1 LERHLREIRF
11 IDLVGG
17 TKSEM
22 GHDGYHVS
30 GDPLWET
37 EKVKHLLHGRPK
49 KDKEEKRRLRKAWEQ
64 EHYKKAKAE
73 MVRLK
78 EGLASGE
85 ITQEEY
91 DAGMSKYSVG
101 WYKTM
106 HETQEIV
113 RQFTVFRTQFCDLF
127 ARDPRN
133 KNPLPYEWP
142 TSPSLEAY
150 QYLVCLCT
158 PVHHLAQIA
167 DVTSRDTQKNLKT
180 ALSTDKDYL
189 NQWLPCEKRQA
200 VASVFNSCCDLIN
213 AKVNAMDRTTK
224 RQFDIDWTRYRD
236 AFIMSLTGDSHDV
249 PTFVWLDLVA
259 LAWEYEENS
268 EDGTPVEG

>member
-1 LERHLREIRF
+1 
-11 IDLVGG
+11 
-17 TKSEM
+17 M
-22 GHDGYHVS
+22 
-30 GDPLWET
+30 
-37 EKVKHLLHGRPK
+37 
-49 KDKEEKRRLRKAWEQ
+49 
-64 EHYKKAKAE
+64 
-73 MVRLK
+73 
-78 EGLASGE
+78 
-85 ITQEEY
+85 
-91 DAGMSKYSVG
+91 
-101 WYKTM
+101 
-106 HETQEIV
+106 
-113 RQFTVFRTQFCDLF
+113 VFRTQFCDF
-127 ARDPRN
+127 FVRDPRN
-133 KNPLPYEWP
+133 KNPVPYEWP

-189 NQWLPCEKRQA
+189 NQWLPCEKRQT

-224 RQFDIDWTRYRD
+224 RQFDIDWTQYRD

-259 LAWEYEENS
+259 LAWEYEENG